1 MMMLYYISSMLFLM
15 ISKMM
20 MVMSLFMLMNKITY
34 FMEWNVMILNSMNI
48 NLFIYMD
55 WIMMMF
61 IFTVLLISSMI
72 MLYCCE
78 YMNHDNNNIRFF
90 YLIFFFI
97 LSMLFMVISPN
108 MISILIGWDGLGLIS
123 YCLVIFY
130 QNNYSFNSGMLT
142 ILLNRIGDVTIL
154 MGISL
159 MMTMGNWNFIF
170 NNKMFNL
177 MFMLMIMISAF
188 TKSAQYPFSSWLPA
202 AMAAP
207 TPVSSLVHSSTLV
220 TAGVYLLIR
229 FHYLIYKNDYIM
241 KIIIFISL
249 ITMMMAGFS
258 ANFEYDMKKI
268 IAFSTLSQLG
278 LMMLIFAFKNW
289 ELSYFHLVIHAMFK
303 SMMFMCS
310 GILIHGMMNY
320 QDIRYIGK
328 LKYHM
333 PMTFSMLMISNLS
346 LCGMPFMS
354 GFYSKDQ
361 ILEVMFFINNN
372 LIIYF
377 FLMISTGLTV
387 SYSIRMIYYLM
398 FKILNF
404 NSFNNIKEF
413 KLMNYSMILL
423 MFMSIFYGYMM
434 NLLIFSNIE
443 SVFLDMM
450 EKLSIILICLSFII
464 LNKLLNF
471 IKNFKV
477 MYFIKYFFGKM
488 WFLYNFIPLFIIFPM
503 NFSKMYLNCYDKG
516 WSEMI
521 FKNSLMM
528 LMNKM
533 NNFDN
538 FMNNNNNI
546 ILMMLNLMILMI
558 IMMMMM

>member
-1 MMMLYYISSMLFLM
+1 MMLYYISSMLFLM